1 MFKLTVRYRCF
12 FYAFPNFAGEVDG
25 DGEDVDLG
33 DGEAVSNQTRRGAAP
48 TSPFLPLLLT
58 TPITIL
64 TITRIIPLLEL
75 PC

>member
-1 MFKLTVRYRCF
+1 MFKLTVRYGCF

-48 TSPFLPLLLT
+48 TFLPLLLT